1 MVNKMKNKTKNIYNI
16 HLDLKNKK
24 ISSLELTKECL
35 KKANESKSNTFISI
49 TEDLALIQAGNVD
62 KEITATGLKSTL
74 HGIPYSL
81 KDLFIT
87 KGIRTTAGSKILF
100 NYIPPYDGY
109 VSKSFQNAGGV
120 LIGKVGLDEFGMG
133 STNENSAFGIVKN
146 PLNDKKVPGGS
157 SGGSAA
163 SVAEGSSYFSMG
175 TDTGGSSRLPANFC
189 GLVGFKPSYG
199 RVSRYGQIAYA
210 SSLDQAAPMA
220 NTTLDIA
227 CVMEHITQKDYHDG
241 TNVNLGAMKLV
252 DELLKLNEN
261 YIKGKKIGV
270 SRELL
275 DGCSSDVKV
284 ELNKSLEHLKKL
296 GAELIDVK
304 LPHLKHCVPAYYI
317 IATCEASSNLSRYDG
332 IHYGLRKA
340 HKGSLED
347 TYIESRS
354 YGFGEEVKKR
364 ILLGTFS
371 LSSGYYDAYY
381 AKACKVRRLVYNDFI
396 DSFKNCDMIFSPVCA
411 STAFD
416 IGIGPSDPVQM
427 YMNDL
432 YTIPA
437 NLAGLPAI
445 ALPYGKG
452 ADGMPTGFQ
461 LIGKQFADEDLLKF
475 GHAFDVSTG
484 RIAVGGV

>member
-1 MVNKMKNKTKNIYNI
+1 VTKNIYKL
-16 HLDLKNKK
+16 HTDLKNKK
-24 ISSLELTKECL
+24 VSSLELTKECL
-35 KKANESKSNTFISI
+35 KNAFNSKNNSFISV
-49 TEDLALIQAGNVD
+49 TEEIALSEAKKAD
-62 KEITATGLKSTL
+62 EEIALNGVKSTL

-100 NYIPPYDGY
+100 NYVPPYDGY
-109 VSKSFQNAGGV
+109 ISKAFKEAGGV

-146 PLNDKKVPGGS
+146 PLNENKVPGGS

-163 SVAEGSSYFSMG
+163 SVAEGSSCFSMG

-220 NTTLDIA
+220 HTTLDIA
-227 CVMEHITQKDYHDG
+227 CVMEHITTKDYHDG
-241 TNVNLGAMKLV
+241 TNVNLGKMNLMT
-252 DELLKLNEN
+252 DFLEMSET

-270 SRELL
+270 SKDLI
-275 DGCSSDVKV
+275 DGCASDVKE
-284 ELNKSLEHLKKL
+284 ELNKALEHLKKA
-296 GAELIDVK
+296 GAILIDVS
-304 LPHLKHCVPAYYI
+304 LPNLKHSVPAYYI

-332 IHYGLRKA
+332 IHYGLRKS
-340 HKGSLED
+340 HKGNLED
-347 TYIESRS
+347 TYTESRS
-354 YGFGEEVKKR
+354 YGFGDEVKKR
-364 ILLGTFS
+364 IILGTFS

-381 AKACKVRRLVYNDFI
+381 SKACKVRRLIFNDFI
-396 DSFKNCDMIFSPVCA
+396 ESFKKCDMVFSPVCA
-411 STAFD
+411 TTAFD
-416 IGIGPSDPVQM
+416 IGVGSSDPVQM

-445 ALPYGKG
+445 ALPFGKG

-461 LIGKQFADEDLLKF
+461 LIGKQFGDADLLKF
-475 GHAFDVSTG
+475 GHAFDLSTG
-484 RIAVGGV
+484 RMTKGGV

>member
-1 MVNKMKNKTKNIYNI
+1 MKHIYKT

-24 ISSLELTKECL
+24 VSAVELATDCL
-35 KKANESKSNTFISI
+35 KKATEAKNNTFISL
-49 TEDLALIQAGNVD
+49 TDDLALESARRAD
-62 KEITATGLKSTL
+62 LEITSSGIKSTL

-87 KGIRTTAGSKILF
+87 KGIRTTGGSKILF
-100 NYIPPYDGY
+100 NYVPPYDGY
-109 VSKSFQNAGGV
+109 VSQAFKNAGGV

-133 STNENSAFGIVKN
+133 STNENSAFGIIKN

-227 CVMEHITQKDYHDG
+227 CVMEHITAKDYHDG
-241 TNVNLGAMKLV
+241 TNVDLGTMKLV
-252 DELLKLNEN
+252 EELLKLSETH
-261 YIKGKKIGV
+261 IKGKKIGV
-270 SRELL
+270 SKELI
-275 DGCSSDVKV
+275 DGCAADVKA
-284 ELNKSLEHLKKL
+284 ELNKALEHLKKM
-296 GAELIDVK
+296 GADLVDVD
-304 LPHLKHCVPAYYI
+304 LPNLKHCVPAYYI
-317 IATCEASSNLSRYDG
+317 IATCEASTNLSRYDG

-340 HKGSLED
+340 HKGNLED

-364 ILLGTFS
+364 IILGTFS

-381 AKACKVRRLVYNDFI
+381 SKACKVRRLIFNDFM
-396 DSFKNCDMIFSPVCA
+396 DSFKKCDFVFSPVCA
-411 STAFD
+411 TTAFD
-416 IGIGPSDPVQM
+416 IGVGPSDPVQM

-437 NLAGLPAI
+437 NMAGLPAI
-445 ALPYGKG
+445 ALPFGKG
-452 ADGMPTGFQ
+452 SDGMPTGFQ
-461 LIGKQFADEDLLKF
+461 LIGKQFADADLLKI

-484 RIAVGGV
+484 RGV